1 LKYVNLIEI
10 RFYAYF
16 YTPSFLVLGHIIFAT
31 AAQEPEVEFGG
42 KYGYLRSNIDIGP
55 EGK

>member
-1 LKYVNLIEI
+1 LIEI